1 MRHVLLLLAFLIS
14 GAISQPIYA
23 YQDTVCH
30 IMTSDSIRLYVHVK
44 GEGPMC
50 LYLHGGPGSGS
61 TWMEA
66 VSGHILEKRFT
77 MVYLDQRGV
86 CKSETPKNDDFSF
99 ARQIQDWEEVR
110 QALGIDHWLLMGH
123 SWGGILMMGYW
134 KAHPNVIDG
143 MMFINCTLSRD
154 TSFVDSWLPRAL
166 NILGDTAS
174 PVAKD
179 ESRPLKE
186 RMMAVFPQL
195 NDDNR
200 WMLFTPN
207 KWAND
212 SIGSWRFH
220 KDCISHGK
228 GETPLLMDEYGEDF
242 RPLTSA
248 IKVPVLYLYGRQ
260 DYAVGPEH
268 YKALHFPNAVVLGA
282 DCGHMVF
289 LEEPAVFAETLDK
302 FCHLLLTPINDS
314 TKLSKEQVLAHMD
327 ELRKLIDEKIWP
339 TYNDPAYSMEM
350 NYYEEGPF
358 RMHLNQAGANTEARM
373 ECSSPEITIQAV
385 PSVKTYEEW
394 YAMLMHEC
402 FHGFQYKHTAF
413 WNKMLASTP
422 DDFITSDSL
431 KALRLNYEWYRNILS
446 KENALLKKA
455 YNASDIH
462 EVRHILTDFYSIRKE
477 RLKTV
482 KDRLGLD
489 IIEFYPIIETV
500 EGSARYIEY
509 RLAHEQGITDTD
521 WMTNLDSNSCYY
533 ASGLYLMLIM
543 DKFGIP
549 YKDELFQKYYTLTE
563 LIQDRTRQEVK
574 ILIEIRPEVN
584 YVTHLYSLAELG
596 FSDSTYAAKY
606 GNTLPKAAIDTLQKH
621 KNYLT
626 FGQGEGGMLAWP
638 FFFGVSA
645 ENIPNVDSMQVVMN
659 VVINEGKKANAPA
672 DVMAAVRAIA
682 NVYVAHYDAY
692 LKNIYPQVK
701 ADMEER
707 CQLLSQKMQE
717 QSFVKDWERVTGYT
731 WRRGD
736 YHWLL
741 YRAGQKGPSY
751 NNLNDSTNTVWY
763 NQDIDY
769 QLAMFSHEFGIFLM
783 QDSIDPIV
791 EEMKD
796 LIKREQSKLVSS
808 AERENAR
815 MKSKECTRKLVSDHD
830 LTYVPW
836 SAFESLACWYNC
848 KIAGRKTAD
857 YHAFGEADVQT
868 FCEIFDRLSND
879 GISDPAEL
887 YRKGVMEYLK

>member
-1 MRHVLLLLAFLIS
+1 MRHVLLLFAFLFS
-14 GAISQPIYA
+14 GAISQTIYA

-30 IMTSDSIRLYVHVK
+30 VMTSDSISLYVHVK

-166 NILGDTAS
+166 SILGDTAS

-186 RMMAVFPQL
+186 RMMVVFPQL

-228 GETPLLMDEYGEDF
+228 GETPLFMDEYGEDF

-268 YKALHFPNAVVLGA
+268 YKTLHFPNAIIQGA
-282 DCGHMVF
+282 DCGHIVF
-289 LEEPAVFAETLDK
+289 LEEPAVFAEALDK

-314 TKLSKEQVLAHMD
+314 TRLSKEQVLAHVD
-327 ELRKLIDEKIWP
+327 ELKKLIDNKIWP
-339 TYNDPAYSMEM
+339 AYNDPAYSMEM
-350 NYYEEGPF
+350 NYYEDGPF
-358 RMHLNQAGANTEARM
+358 RMHLDQAEDDTLARM

-402 FHGFQYKHTAF
+402 FHGFQYKHTVF

-422 DDFITSDSL
+422 GNFITSDSL
-431 KALRLNYEWYRNILS
+431 KALRRNYEWYRDMLS

-455 YNASDIH
+455 YEASDIH
-462 EVRHILTDFYSIRKE
+462 EVSHILTDFYSIRME

-509 RLAHEQGITDTD
+509 RLAREQGITDTD

-549 YKDELFQKYYTLTE
+549 YKDELFQKYNTLTE
-563 LIQDRTRQEVK
+563 LIQNRTRQEVE

-584 YVTHLYSLAELG
+584 YITHLYTLAKLG
-596 FSDSTYAAKY
+596 FSDSTYVAKY
-606 GNTLPKAAIDTLQKH
+606 GNTLPKAAIDTLQKY
-621 KNYLT
+621 KEYLT
-626 FGQGEGGMLAWP
+626 FGQVEGGMLAGP

-659 VVINEGKKANAPA
+659 VVMNEGRKANATA
-672 DVMAAVRAIA
+672 HVMTAVRAIA

-707 CQLLSQKMQE
+707 RQKLSQRMQKL
-717 QSFVKDWERVTGYT
+717 SFVKDWERVTGYT

-791 EEMKD
+791 EEF
-796 LIKREQSKLVSS
+796 
-808 AERENAR
+808 
-815 MKSKECTRKLVSDHD
+815 KEYTRKLDSDRD

-848 KIAGRKTAD
+848 MIAGRKTAD
-857 YHAFGEADVQT
+857 YHAFGEADVKT
-868 FCEIFDRLSND
+868 FCQIFDSLSKD

-887 YRKGVMEYLK
+887 YRKGVKEYLNY

>member
-1 MRHVLLLLAFLIS
+1 MKQVLLLLTFLIL
-14 GAISQPIYA
+14 GAISQPVYA
-23 YQDTVCH
+23 YQDAVCH
-30 IMTSDSIRLYVHVK
+30 VMTSDSISLYVHVK

-66 VSGHILEKRFT
+66 VSGHMLEKRFT

-143 MMFINCTLSRD
+143 MVFINCTLSRD
-154 TSFVDSWLPRAL
+154 TSFEESWLPRAIS
-166 NILGDTAS
+166 ILGDTAS

-186 RMMAVFPQL
+186 RMMAVFLQL

-228 GETPLLMDEYGEDF
+228 GETPLFMDEYGEDF

-268 YKALHFPNAVVLGA
+268 YKTLHFPNAVVLGA
-282 DCGHMVF
+282 DCGHIVF
-289 LEEPAVFAETLDK
+289 LEEPAVFAEALDK
-302 FCHLLLTPINDS
+302 FCQLLLTPINDS
-314 TKLSKEQVLAHMD
+314 TKLSKAQVLSHVD
-327 ELRKLIDEKIWP
+327 ELKRLVDEKIWP

-358 RMHLNQAGANTEARM
+358 RMHLVQAGANTEARM

-402 FHGFQYKHTAF
+402 FHGFQYKHTVF

-422 DDFITSDSL
+422 ENFITSDSL
-431 KALRLNYEWYRNILS
+431 KALRRNYEWYRDMLS

-455 YNASDIH
+455 YEASDIH
-462 EVRHILTDFYSIRKE
+462 EACHILSGFYSIRDK

-509 RLAHEQGITDTD
+509 CLAREQGITDTD

-549 YKDELFQKYYTLTE
+549 YKEELFLKYNTLTE
-563 LIQDRTRQEVK
+563 LFQDK
-574 ILIEIRPEVN
+574 
-584 YVTHLYSLAELG
+584 
-596 FSDSTYAAKY
+596 
-606 GNTLPKAAIDTLQKH
+606 
-621 KNYLT
+621 
-626 FGQGEGGMLAWP
+626 
-638 FFFGVSA
+638 
-645 ENIPNVDSMQVVMN
+645 
-659 VVINEGKKANAPA
+659 
-672 DVMAAVRAIA
+672 
-682 NVYVAHYDAY
+682 
-692 LKNIYPQVK
+692 
-701 ADMEER
+701 
-707 CQLLSQKMQE
+707 
-717 QSFVKDWERVTGYT
+717 
-731 WRRGD
+731 
-736 YHWLL
+736 
-741 YRAGQKGPSY
+741 
-751 NNLNDSTNTVWY
+751 TN
-763 NQDIDY
+763 
-769 QLAMFSHEFGIFLM
+769 
-783 QDSIDPIV
+783 
-791 EEMKD
+791 
-796 LIKREQSKLVSS
+796 
-808 AERENAR
+808 
-815 MKSKECTRKLVSDHD
+815 
-830 LTYVPW
+830 
-836 SAFESLACWYNC
+836 
-848 KIAGRKTAD
+848 
-857 YHAFGEADVQT
+857 
-868 FCEIFDRLSND
+868 
-879 GISDPAEL
+879 
-887 YRKGVMEYLK
+887 

>member
-1 MRHVLLLLAFLIS
+1 
-14 GAISQPIYA
+14 
-23 YQDTVCH
+23 
-30 IMTSDSIRLYVHVK
+30 
-44 GEGPMC
+44 
-50 LYLHGGPGSGS
+50 
-61 TWMEA
+61 MEA

-77 MVYLDQRGV
+77 MVYFDQRGV

-166 NILGDTAS
+166 SILGDTAS

-186 RMMAVFPQL
+186 RMMVVFPQL

-228 GETPLLMDEYGEDF
+228 GETPLFMDEYGEDF

-268 YKALHFPNAVVLGA
+268 YKTLHFPNAIIQGA
-282 DCGHMVF
+282 DCGHIVF
-289 LEEPAVFAETLDK
+289 LEEPAVFAEALDK
-302 FCHLLLTPINDS
+302 FCQLLLTPIS
-314 TKLSKEQVLAHMD
+314 Q
-327 ELRKLIDEKIWP
+327 P
-339 TYNDPAYSMEM
+339 
-350 NYYEEGPF
+350 
-358 RMHLNQAGANTEARM
+358 
-373 ECSSPEITIQAV
+373 
-385 PSVKTYEEW
+385 
-394 YAMLMHEC
+394 
-402 FHGFQYKHTAF
+402 
-413 WNKMLASTP
+413 
-422 DDFITSDSL
+422 
-431 KALRLNYEWYRNILS
+431 
-446 KENALLKKA
+446 
-455 YNASDIH
+455 
-462 EVRHILTDFYSIRKE
+462 
-477 RLKTV
+477 
-482 KDRLGLD
+482 
-489 IIEFYPIIETV
+489 
-500 EGSARYIEY
+500 
-509 RLAHEQGITDTD
+509 
-521 WMTNLDSNSCYY
+521 
-533 ASGLYLMLIM
+533 
-543 DKFGIP
+543 
-549 YKDELFQKYYTLTE
+549 
-563 LIQDRTRQEVK
+563 EVK
-574 ILIEIRPEVN
+574 LLIEIRPEVN
-584 YVTHLYSLAELG
+584 YVTHLYTLAELG

-606 GNTLPKAAIDTLQKH
+606 GNTLPKAAIDTLQKY
-621 KNYLT
+621 KKYLT

-638 FFFGVSA
+638 FFFGVSS
-645 ENIPNVDSMQVVMN
+645 EYIPNVDSMQVMMN
-659 VVINEGKKANAPA
+659 VVMNEGKKANAPA
-672 DVMAAVRAIA
+672 DVMAAVRAIT

-707 CQLLSQKMQE
+707 RQMLSQRMQKL
-717 QSFVKDWERVTGYT
+717 SFVKDWERVTGYT

-791 EEMKD
+791 EE
-796 LIKREQSKLVSS
+796 L
-808 AERENAR
+808 
-815 MKSKECTRKLVSDHD
+815 KEYTRKLDSERD

-868 FCEIFDRLSND
+868 FCQIFDSLSKD

-887 YRKGVMEYLK
+887 YRKGVKEYLKQLLWQ

>member
-14 GAISQPIYA
+14 GTIPQPVYA

-30 IMTSDSIRLYVHVK
+30 VMTSDSIKLYVHVK

-134 KAHPNVIDG
+134 KAHPDVIAG

-166 NILGDTAS
+166 SILGDTAS

-179 ESRPLKE
+179 ENRPLKE
-186 RMMAVFPQL
+186 RMMVVFPQL

-228 GETPLLMDEYGEDF
+228 GETPLFMDEYGEDF

-268 YKALHFPNAVVLGA
+268 YKTLHFPNAIIQGA
-282 DCGHMVF
+282 DCGHIVF
-289 LEEPAVFAETLDK
+289 LEEPAVFTEALDK
-302 FCHLLLTPINDS
+302 FCQLLLTPIS
-314 TKLSKEQVLAHMD
+314 Q
-327 ELRKLIDEKIWP
+327 P
-339 TYNDPAYSMEM
+339 
-350 NYYEEGPF
+350 
-358 RMHLNQAGANTEARM
+358 
-373 ECSSPEITIQAV
+373 
-385 PSVKTYEEW
+385 
-394 YAMLMHEC
+394 
-402 FHGFQYKHTAF
+402 
-413 WNKMLASTP
+413 
-422 DDFITSDSL
+422 
-431 KALRLNYEWYRNILS
+431 
-446 KENALLKKA
+446 
-455 YNASDIH
+455 
-462 EVRHILTDFYSIRKE
+462 
-477 RLKTV
+477 
-482 KDRLGLD
+482 
-489 IIEFYPIIETV
+489 
-500 EGSARYIEY
+500 
-509 RLAHEQGITDTD
+509 
-521 WMTNLDSNSCYY
+521 
-533 ASGLYLMLIM
+533 
-543 DKFGIP
+543 
-549 YKDELFQKYYTLTE
+549 
-563 LIQDRTRQEVK
+563 EVK
-574 ILIEIRPEVN
+574 LLIEIRPEVN

-606 GNTLPKAAIDTLQKH
+606 GNTFPKAAIDTLQKY
-621 KNYLT
+621 KEYLT
-626 FGQGEGGMLAWP
+626 FGQGEGGLLAGP
-638 FFFGVSA
+638 FFFGISA
-645 ENIPNVDSMQVVMN
+645 ETIPNVDSMQVMMN
-659 VVINEGKKANAPA
+659 VVLNEGKKTNAPV

-707 CQLLSQKMQE
+707 RQMLSRRMQE
-717 QSFVKDWERVTGYT
+717 LSFVKDWERVTGYT

-791 EEMKD
+791 EEF
-796 LIKREQSKLVSS
+796 
-808 AERENAR
+808 
-815 MKSKECTRKLVSDHD
+815 KEYTRKLDSDRD

-848 KIAGRKTAD
+848 KITGRKTAD

-887 YRKGVMEYLK
+887 YRKGVKEYLKQLLWQ

>member
-1 MRHVLLLLAFLIS
+1 MKQVLLLLAFLIS
-14 GAISQPIYA
+14 GTIPQPVYA

-30 IMTSDSIRLYVHVK
+30 VMTSDSIKLYVHVK

-166 NILGDTAS
+166 SILGDTAS

-186 RMMAVFPQL
+186 RMMVVFPQL

-228 GETPLLMDEYGEDF
+228 GETPLFMDEYGEDF

-268 YKALHFPNAVVLGA
+268 YKTLHFPNAIIQGA
-282 DCGHMVF
+282 DCGHIVF
-289 LEEPAVFAETLDK
+289 LEEPAVFAEALDK
-302 FCHLLLTPINDS
+302 FCQLLLTPIS
-314 TKLSKEQVLAHMD
+314 Q
-327 ELRKLIDEKIWP
+327 P
-339 TYNDPAYSMEM
+339 
-350 NYYEEGPF
+350 
-358 RMHLNQAGANTEARM
+358 
-373 ECSSPEITIQAV
+373 
-385 PSVKTYEEW
+385 
-394 YAMLMHEC
+394 
-402 FHGFQYKHTAF
+402 
-413 WNKMLASTP
+413 
-422 DDFITSDSL
+422 
-431 KALRLNYEWYRNILS
+431 
-446 KENALLKKA
+446 
-455 YNASDIH
+455 
-462 EVRHILTDFYSIRKE
+462 
-477 RLKTV
+477 
-482 KDRLGLD
+482 
-489 IIEFYPIIETV
+489 
-500 EGSARYIEY
+500 
-509 RLAHEQGITDTD
+509 
-521 WMTNLDSNSCYY
+521 
-533 ASGLYLMLIM
+533 
-543 DKFGIP
+543 
-549 YKDELFQKYYTLTE
+549 
-563 LIQDRTRQEVK
+563 EVK
-574 ILIEIRPEVN
+574 LLIEIRPEVN
-584 YVTHLYSLAELG
+584 YVTHLYTLAELG

-606 GNTLPKAAIDTLQKH
+606 GNTLPKAAIDTLQKY
-621 KNYLT
+621 KKYLT
-626 FGQGEGGMLAWP
+626 FGQGEGGMLAGP

-645 ENIPNVDSMQVVMN
+645 ENIPNVDSMQVMMN
-659 VVINEGKKANAPA
+659 VVLNEGKKTNAPV

-707 CQLLSQKMQE
+707 RQMLSQRMQKL
-717 QSFVKDWERVTGYT
+717 SFVKDWERVTGYT

-791 EEMKD
+791 EEF
-796 LIKREQSKLVSS
+796 
-808 AERENAR
+808 
-815 MKSKECTRKLVSDHD
+815 KEYTRKLDSDRD

-857 YHAFGEADVQT
+857 YHAFGEADVKT
-868 FCEIFDRLSND
+868 FCQIFDSLSKD

-887 YRKGVMEYLK
+887 YRKGVKEYLKQLLWQ

>member
-14 GAISQPIYA
+14 GTIPQPVYA
-23 YQDTVCH
+23 YQDAVCH
-30 IMTSDSIRLYVHVK
+30 VMTSDSISLYVHVK

-66 VSGHILEKRFT
+66 VSGHMLEKRFT

-154 TSFVDSWLPRAL
+154 TSFEESWLPRAIS
-166 NILGDTAS
+166 ILGDTAS

-228 GETPLLMDEYGEDF
+228 GETPLFMDEYGEDF

-248 IKVPVLYLYGRQ
+248 VKVPVLYLYGRQ

-268 YKALHFPNAVVLGA
+268 YKTLHFPNAIIQRA

-289 LEEPAVFAETLDK
+289 LEEPAVFAEALEK
-302 FCHLLLTPINDS
+302 FCQLLLTPIS
-314 TKLSKEQVLAHMD
+314 Q
-327 ELRKLIDEKIWP
+327 P
-339 TYNDPAYSMEM
+339 
-350 NYYEEGPF
+350 
-358 RMHLNQAGANTEARM
+358 
-373 ECSSPEITIQAV
+373 
-385 PSVKTYEEW
+385 
-394 YAMLMHEC
+394 
-402 FHGFQYKHTAF
+402 
-413 WNKMLASTP
+413 
-422 DDFITSDSL
+422 
-431 KALRLNYEWYRNILS
+431 
-446 KENALLKKA
+446 
-455 YNASDIH
+455 
-462 EVRHILTDFYSIRKE
+462 
-477 RLKTV
+477 
-482 KDRLGLD
+482 
-489 IIEFYPIIETV
+489 
-500 EGSARYIEY
+500 
-509 RLAHEQGITDTD
+509 
-521 WMTNLDSNSCYY
+521 
-533 ASGLYLMLIM
+533 
-543 DKFGIP
+543 
-549 YKDELFQKYYTLTE
+549 
-563 LIQDRTRQEVK
+563 EVK
-574 ILIEIRPEVN
+574 LLIEIRPEVN
-584 YVTHLYSLAELG
+584 YVTHLYTLAELG

-606 GNTLPKAAIDTLQKH
+606 GNTLPKAAIDTLQKY
-621 KNYLT
+621 KKYLT
-626 FGQGEGGMLAWP
+626 FGQGEGGMLSGP
-638 FFFGVSA
+638 LFFGVSA
-645 ENIPNVDSMQVVMN
+645 ENIPNADSMQVMMN
-659 VVINEGKKANAPA
+659 VVLNEGKKTNAPV

-692 LKNIYPQVK
+692 LKNIYLQVK

-707 CQLLSQKMQE
+707 RQMLSQRMQKL
-717 QSFVKDWERVTGYT
+717 SFVKDWERVTGYT

-791 EEMKD
+791 EEF
-796 LIKREQSKLVSS
+796 
-808 AERENAR
+808 
-815 MKSKECTRKLVSDHD
+815 KEYTRKLDSDRD

-857 YHAFGEADVQT
+857 YHAFGEADVKT
-868 FCEIFDRLSND
+868 FCQIFDSLSKD

-887 YRKGVMEYLK
+887 YRKGVKEYLKQLLWQ

>member
-14 GAISQPIYA
+14 GTIPQPVYA

-30 IMTSDSIRLYVHVK
+30 VMTSDSIKLYVHVK

-77 MVYLDQRGV
+77 MVYFDQRGV

-166 NILGDTAS
+166 SILGDTAS

-186 RMMAVFPQL
+186 RMMVVFPQL

-228 GETPLLMDEYGEDF
+228 GETPLFMDEYGEDF

-268 YKALHFPNAVVLGA
+268 YKTLHFPNAIIQGA
-282 DCGHMVF
+282 DCGHIVF
-289 LEEPAVFAETLDK
+289 LEEPAVFAEALDK
-302 FCHLLLTPINDS
+302 FCQLLLTPIS
-314 TKLSKEQVLAHMD
+314 Q
-327 ELRKLIDEKIWP
+327 P
-339 TYNDPAYSMEM
+339 
-350 NYYEEGPF
+350 
-358 RMHLNQAGANTEARM
+358 
-373 ECSSPEITIQAV
+373 
-385 PSVKTYEEW
+385 
-394 YAMLMHEC
+394 
-402 FHGFQYKHTAF
+402 
-413 WNKMLASTP
+413 
-422 DDFITSDSL
+422 
-431 KALRLNYEWYRNILS
+431 
-446 KENALLKKA
+446 
-455 YNASDIH
+455 
-462 EVRHILTDFYSIRKE
+462 
-477 RLKTV
+477 
-482 KDRLGLD
+482 
-489 IIEFYPIIETV
+489 
-500 EGSARYIEY
+500 
-509 RLAHEQGITDTD
+509 
-521 WMTNLDSNSCYY
+521 
-533 ASGLYLMLIM
+533 
-543 DKFGIP
+543 
-549 YKDELFQKYYTLTE
+549 
-563 LIQDRTRQEVK
+563 EVK
-574 ILIEIRPEVN
+574 LLIEIRPEVN
-584 YVTHLYSLAELG
+584 YVTHLYTLAELG

-606 GNTLPKAAIDTLQKH
+606 GNTLPKAAIDTLQKY
-621 KNYLT
+621 KKYLT

-638 FFFGVSA
+638 FFFGVSS
-645 ENIPNVDSMQVVMN
+645 EYIPNVDSMQVMMN
-659 VVINEGKKANAPA
+659 VVMNEGKKANAPA
-672 DVMAAVRAIA
+672 DVMAAVRAIT

-707 CQLLSQKMQE
+707 RQMLSQRMQKL
-717 QSFVKDWERVTGYT
+717 SFVKDWERVTGYT

-791 EEMKD
+791 EE
-796 LIKREQSKLVSS
+796 L
-808 AERENAR
+808 
-815 MKSKECTRKLVSDHD
+815 KEYTRKLDSERD

-868 FCEIFDRLSND
+868 FCQIFDSLSKD

-887 YRKGVMEYLK
+887 YRKGVKEYLKQLLWQ

>member
-1 MRHVLLLLAFLIS
+1 MRHVLLLFAFLIS

-30 IMTSDSIRLYVHVK
+30 VMTSDSVRLYVHVK

-77 MVYLDQRGV
+77 MVYFDQRGV

-154 TSFVDSWLPRAL
+154 TSFEESWLPRAIS
-166 NILGDTAS
+166 ILGDTAS

-228 GETPLLMDEYGEDF
+228 GETPLFMDEYGEDF

-268 YKALHFPNAVVLGA
+268 YKTLHFPNVFVLGA
-282 DCGHMVF
+282 NCGHMVF
-289 LEEPAVFAETLDK
+289 LEEPAVFAEALDK
-302 FCHLLLTPINDS
+302 FCQLLLTPINGS
-314 TKLSKEQVLAHMD
+314 TKLSKEQVFAHVD
-327 ELRKLIDEKIWP
+327 ELKKLINDKIWP
-339 TYNDPAYSMEM
+339 AYNDPAYSMEM
-350 NYYEEGPF
+350 NYYEDGPF
-358 RMHLNQAGANTEARM
+358 RMHLDQAEDDTLARM

-402 FHGFQYKHTAF
+402 FHGFQYKHTVF

-422 DDFITSDSL
+422 ENFITSDSL
-431 KALRLNYEWYRNILS
+431 KALRRNYEWYRDMLS

-455 YNASDIH
+455 YEASDIH
-462 EVRHILTDFYSIRKE
+462 EACHILSGFYSIRDK

-509 RLAHEQGITDTD
+509 RLAREQGITDTD

-549 YKDELFQKYYTLTE
+549 YKEELFLKYNTLTE
-563 LIQDRTRQEVK
+563 LILNRTRQEVK

-584 YVTHLYSLAELG
+584 YVTHLYTLAELG

-606 GNTLPKAAIDTLQKH
+606 GNTLRWTAIDTLQKY
-621 KNYLT
+621 KEYLT
-626 FGQGEGGMLAWP
+626 FGQGEGGMLAGP

-659 VVINEGKKANAPA
+659 VMMNEGRKANATA
-672 DVMAAVRAIA
+672 DVMTAARAIA
-682 NVYVAHYDAY
+682 DVYVTHYDAY
-692 LKNIYPQVK
+692 LKNVYPQVK

-707 CQLLSQKMQE
+707 RQMLSQRMQKL
-717 QSFVKDWERVTGYT
+717 SFVKDWERVTGYT

-791 EEMKD
+791 EEF
-796 LIKREQSKLVSS
+796 
-808 AERENAR
+808 
-815 MKSKECTRKLVSDHD
+815 KEYTRKLDSDRD

-857 YHAFGEADVQT
+857 YHAFGEADVKT
-868 FCEIFDRLSND
+868 FCQIFDSLSKE

-887 YRKGVMEYLK
+887 YRKGVKEYLKQLLWQ

>member
-1 MRHVLLLLAFLIS
+1 MRHVLLLLTFLIS
-14 GAISQPIYA
+14 GTIPQPVYA

-30 IMTSDSIRLYVHVK
+30 VMTSDSIKLYVHVK

-166 NILGDTAS
+166 SILGDTAS

-186 RMMAVFPQL
+186 RMMVVFPQL

-228 GETPLLMDEYGEDF
+228 GETPLFMDEYGEDF

-268 YKALHFPNAVVLGA
+268 YKTLHFPNAIIQGA

-289 LEEPAVFAETLDK
+289 LEEPAVFAEALDK
-302 FCHLLLTPINDS
+302 FCQLLLTPIS
-314 TKLSKEQVLAHMD
+314 Q
-327 ELRKLIDEKIWP
+327 P
-339 TYNDPAYSMEM
+339 
-350 NYYEEGPF
+350 
-358 RMHLNQAGANTEARM
+358 
-373 ECSSPEITIQAV
+373 
-385 PSVKTYEEW
+385 
-394 YAMLMHEC
+394 
-402 FHGFQYKHTAF
+402 
-413 WNKMLASTP
+413 
-422 DDFITSDSL
+422 
-431 KALRLNYEWYRNILS
+431 
-446 KENALLKKA
+446 
-455 YNASDIH
+455 
-462 EVRHILTDFYSIRKE
+462 
-477 RLKTV
+477 
-482 KDRLGLD
+482 
-489 IIEFYPIIETV
+489 
-500 EGSARYIEY
+500 
-509 RLAHEQGITDTD
+509 
-521 WMTNLDSNSCYY
+521 
-533 ASGLYLMLIM
+533 
-543 DKFGIP
+543 
-549 YKDELFQKYYTLTE
+549 
-563 LIQDRTRQEVK
+563 EVK
-574 ILIEIRPEVN
+574 LLIEIRPEVN
-584 YVTHLYSLAELG
+584 YVTHLYTLAELG

-606 GNTLPKAAIDTLQKH
+606 GNTLPKAAVDTLQKY
-621 KNYLT
+621 KEYLT
-626 FGQGEGGMLAWP
+626 FGQGEGGMLAGP

-659 VVINEGKKANAPA
+659 VVMNEGRKANATA
-672 DVMAAVRAIA
+672 HVMTAVRAIA

-692 LKNIYPQVK
+692 LNDVYPKAK

-707 CQLLSQKMQE
+707 RQLLIQRMQE
-717 QSFVKDWERVTGYT
+717 QAFVKDWERVTGYT

-791 EEMKD
+791 EELNTHGN
-796 LIKREQSKLVSS
+796 LIQTVTRPTFPGAPSRVWLVGTTARLLAVRQLITMPS
-808 AERENAR
+808 ARP
-815 MKSKECTRKLVSDHD
+815 M
-830 LTYVPW
+830 
-836 SAFESLACWYNC
+836 
-848 KIAGRKTAD
+848 
-857 YHAFGEADVQT
+857 
-868 FCEIFDRLSND
+868 
-879 GISDPAEL
+879 
-887 YRKGVMEYLK
+887 

>member
-1 MRHVLLLLAFLIS
+1 MRQVLLLLAFLIS
-14 GAISQPIYA
+14 GTIPQPVYA

-30 IMTSDSIRLYVHVK
+30 VMTSDSIKLYVHVK

-166 NILGDTAS
+166 SILGDTAS

-228 GETPLLMDEYGEDF
+228 GETPLFMDEYGEDF

-268 YKALHFPNAVVLGA
+268 YKTLHFPNAIIQGA
-282 DCGHMVF
+282 DCGHIVF
-289 LEEPAVFAETLDK
+289 LEEPAVFAEALDK
-302 FCHLLLTPINDS
+302 FCQLLLTPIS
-314 TKLSKEQVLAHMD
+314 Q
-327 ELRKLIDEKIWP
+327 P
-339 TYNDPAYSMEM
+339 
-350 NYYEEGPF
+350 
-358 RMHLNQAGANTEARM
+358 
-373 ECSSPEITIQAV
+373 
-385 PSVKTYEEW
+385 
-394 YAMLMHEC
+394 
-402 FHGFQYKHTAF
+402 
-413 WNKMLASTP
+413 
-422 DDFITSDSL
+422 
-431 KALRLNYEWYRNILS
+431 
-446 KENALLKKA
+446 
-455 YNASDIH
+455 
-462 EVRHILTDFYSIRKE
+462 
-477 RLKTV
+477 
-482 KDRLGLD
+482 
-489 IIEFYPIIETV
+489 
-500 EGSARYIEY
+500 
-509 RLAHEQGITDTD
+509 
-521 WMTNLDSNSCYY
+521 
-533 ASGLYLMLIM
+533 
-543 DKFGIP
+543 
-549 YKDELFQKYYTLTE
+549 
-563 LIQDRTRQEVK
+563 EVK
-574 ILIEIRPEVN
+574 LLIEIRPEVN
-584 YVTHLYSLAELG
+584 YVTHLYTLAELG

-606 GNTLPKAAIDTLQKH
+606 GNTLPKAAIDTLQKY
-621 KNYLT
+621 KKYLT
-626 FGQGEGGMLAWP
+626 FGQGEGGMLAGP
-638 FFFGVSA
+638 FFFGVSS
-645 ENIPNVDSMQVVMN
+645 EYIPNVDSMQVMMN
-659 VVINEGKKANAPA
+659 VVMNEGKKTNAPV

-682 NVYVAHYDAY
+682 DVYLAHYDAY
-692 LKNIYPQVK
+692 LKNVYPQVK

-707 CQLLSQKMQE
+707 RQLLSKKMQE
-717 QSFVKDWERVTGYT
+717 LSFVKDWERVTGYT

-791 EEMKD
+791 EE
-796 LIKREQSKLVSS
+796 L
-808 AERENAR
+808 
-815 MKSKECTRKLVSDHD
+815 KEYTRKLDSERD

-848 KIAGRKTAD
+848 KIAGHETAD
-857 YHAFGEADVQT
+857 YRAFGEADVKT
-868 FCEIFDRLSND
+868 FCRIFDRLSKD
-879 GISDPAEL
+879 GISNPAEF
-887 YRKGVMEYLK
+887 YRKGIMEYLKIYE

>member
-1 MRHVLLLLAFLIS
+1 M
-14 GAISQPIYA
+14 
-23 YQDTVCH
+23 
-30 IMTSDSIRLYVHVK
+30 
-44 GEGPMC
+44 
-50 LYLHGGPGSGS
+50 
-61 TWMEA
+61 
-66 VSGHILEKRFT
+66 LEKRFT

-86 CKSETPKNDDFSF
+86 CKSETPKNNDFSF

-166 NILGDTAS
+166 SILGDTAS

-186 RMMAVFPQL
+186 RMMVVFPQL

-228 GETPLLMDEYGEDF
+228 GETPLFMDEYGEDF

-268 YKALHFPNAVVLGA
+268 YKTLHFPNAIIQGA
-282 DCGHMVF
+282 DCGHIVF
-289 LEEPAVFAETLDK
+289 LEEPAVFAEALDK
-302 FCHLLLTPINDS
+302 FCQLLLTPIS
-314 TKLSKEQVLAHMD
+314 Q
-327 ELRKLIDEKIWP
+327 P
-339 TYNDPAYSMEM
+339 
-350 NYYEEGPF
+350 
-358 RMHLNQAGANTEARM
+358 
-373 ECSSPEITIQAV
+373 
-385 PSVKTYEEW
+385 
-394 YAMLMHEC
+394 
-402 FHGFQYKHTAF
+402 
-413 WNKMLASTP
+413 
-422 DDFITSDSL
+422 
-431 KALRLNYEWYRNILS
+431 
-446 KENALLKKA
+446 
-455 YNASDIH
+455 
-462 EVRHILTDFYSIRKE
+462 
-477 RLKTV
+477 
-482 KDRLGLD
+482 
-489 IIEFYPIIETV
+489 
-500 EGSARYIEY
+500 
-509 RLAHEQGITDTD
+509 
-521 WMTNLDSNSCYY
+521 
-533 ASGLYLMLIM
+533 
-543 DKFGIP
+543 
-549 YKDELFQKYYTLTE
+549 
-563 LIQDRTRQEVK
+563 EVK
-574 ILIEIRPEVN
+574 LLIEIRPEVN
-584 YVTHLYSLAELG
+584 YVTHLYTLAELG

-606 GNTLPKAAIDTLQKH
+606 GNTLPKAAIDTLQKY
-621 KNYLT
+621 KKYLT
-626 FGQGEGGMLAWP
+626 FGQGEGGMLAGP

-645 ENIPNVDSMQVVMN
+645 ENIPNVDSMQVMMN
-659 VVINEGKKANAPA
+659 VVLNEGKKTNAPV

-707 CQLLSQKMQE
+707 RQMLSQRMQKL
-717 QSFVKDWERVTGYT
+717 SFVKDWERVTGYT

-763 NQDIDY
+763 NQYIDY

-791 EEMKD
+791 EEMK
-796 LIKREQSKLVSS
+796 VY
-808 AERENAR
+808 
-815 MKSKECTRKLVSDHD
+815 TRKLDSDRD

-868 FCEIFDRLSND
+868 FYEIFDRLSNN

-887 YRKGVMEYLK
+887 YRKGVKEYLKQLLWQ

>member
-14 GAISQPIYA
+14 GTIPQPVYA

-30 IMTSDSIRLYVHVK
+30 VMTSDSIKLYVHVK

-154 TSFVDSWLPRAL
+154 TSFEESWLPRAIS
-166 NILGDTAS
+166 ILGDTAS

-228 GETPLLMDEYGEDF
+228 GETPLFMDEYGEDF

-268 YKALHFPNAVVLGA
+268 YKTLHFPNAIIQGA
-282 DCGHMVF
+282 DCGHIVF
-289 LEEPAVFAETLDK
+289 LEEPAVFAEALDK
-302 FCHLLLTPINDS
+302 FCQLLLTPIS
-314 TKLSKEQVLAHMD
+314 Q
-327 ELRKLIDEKIWP
+327 P
-339 TYNDPAYSMEM
+339 
-350 NYYEEGPF
+350 
-358 RMHLNQAGANTEARM
+358 
-373 ECSSPEITIQAV
+373 
-385 PSVKTYEEW
+385 
-394 YAMLMHEC
+394 
-402 FHGFQYKHTAF
+402 
-413 WNKMLASTP
+413 
-422 DDFITSDSL
+422 
-431 KALRLNYEWYRNILS
+431 
-446 KENALLKKA
+446 
-455 YNASDIH
+455 
-462 EVRHILTDFYSIRKE
+462 
-477 RLKTV
+477 
-482 KDRLGLD
+482 
-489 IIEFYPIIETV
+489 
-500 EGSARYIEY
+500 
-509 RLAHEQGITDTD
+509 
-521 WMTNLDSNSCYY
+521 
-533 ASGLYLMLIM
+533 
-543 DKFGIP
+543 
-549 YKDELFQKYYTLTE
+549 
-563 LIQDRTRQEVK
+563 EVK
-574 ILIEIRPEVN
+574 LLIEIRPEVN
-584 YVTHLYSLAELG
+584 YVTHLYTLAELG

-606 GNTLPKAAIDTLQKH
+606 GNTLPKAAIDTLQKY
-621 KNYLT
+621 KKYLT
-626 FGQGEGGMLAWP
+626 FGQGEGGMLAGP

-645 ENIPNVDSMQVVMN
+645 ENIPNVDSMQVMMN
-659 VVINEGKKANAPA
+659 VVLNEGKKTNAPV

-707 CQLLSQKMQE
+707 RQMLSQRMQKL
-717 QSFVKDWERVTGYT
+717 SFVKDWERVTGYT

-791 EEMKD
+791 EEF
-796 LIKREQSKLVSS
+796 
-808 AERENAR
+808 
-815 MKSKECTRKLVSDHD
+815 KEYTRKLDSDRD

-857 YHAFGEADVQT
+857 YHAFGEADVKT
-868 FCEIFDRLSND
+868 FCQIFDSLSKD

-887 YRKGVMEYLK
+887 YRKGVKEYLNY

>member
-14 GAISQPIYA
+14 GTIPQPVYA

-30 IMTSDSIRLYVHVK
+30 VMTSDSIKLYVHVK

-166 NILGDTAS
+166 SILGDTAS

-186 RMMAVFPQL
+186 RMMVVFPQL

-228 GETPLLMDEYGEDF
+228 GETPLFMDEYGEDF

-268 YKALHFPNAVVLGA
+268 YKTLHFPNAIIQGA
-282 DCGHMVF
+282 DCGHIVF
-289 LEEPAVFAETLDK
+289 LEEPAVFAEALDK
-302 FCHLLLTPINDS
+302 YCQLLLTPINGS
-314 TKLSKEQVLAHMD
+314 TKLSKEQVFAHVD
-327 ELRKLIDEKIWP
+327 ELKKLINDKIWP
-339 TYNDPAYSMEM
+339 AYNDPAYSMEM
-350 NYYEEGPF
+350 NYYEDGPF
-358 RMHLNQAGANTEARM
+358 RMHLDQAEDDTLARM

-402 FHGFQYKHTAF
+402 FHGFQYKHTVF

-422 DDFITSDSL
+422 ENFITSDSL
-431 KALRLNYEWYRNILS
+431 KALRRNYEWYRDMLS

-455 YNASDIH
+455 YEASDIH
-462 EVRHILTDFYSIRKE
+462 EACHILSGFYSILDK

-509 RLAHEQGITDTD
+509 RLAREQGITDTD

-549 YKDELFQKYYTLTE
+549 YKEELFLKYNTLTE
-563 LIQDRTRQEVK
+563 LILNRTRQEVK

-584 YVTHLYSLAELG
+584 YVTHLYTLAELG

-606 GNTLPKAAIDTLQKH
+606 GNTLPWTAIDTLQKY
-621 KNYLT
+621 KEYLT
-626 FGQGEGGMLAWP
+626 FGQGEGGMLAGP

-659 VVINEGKKANAPA
+659 VMMNEGRKANATA
-672 DVMAAVRAIA
+672 DVMTAARAIA
-682 NVYVAHYDAY
+682 DVYVTHYDAY
-692 LKNIYPQVK
+692 LKNVYPQVK

-707 CQLLSQKMQE
+707 RQMLSQRMQKL
-717 QSFVKDWERVTGYT
+717 SFVKDWERVTGYT

-791 EEMKD
+791 EEF
-796 LIKREQSKLVSS
+796 
-808 AERENAR
+808 
-815 MKSKECTRKLVSDHD
+815 KEYTRKLDSARD

-857 YHAFGEADVQT
+857 YHAFGEADVKT
-868 FCEIFDRLSND
+868 FCQIFDSLSKD

-887 YRKGVMEYLK
+887 YRKGVKEYLKQLLWQ

>member
-14 GAISQPIYA
+14 GTILQPVYA

-30 IMTSDSIRLYVHVK
+30 VMTSDSIKLYVHVK

-134 KAHPNVIDG
+134 KAHPDVIDG

-166 NILGDTAS
+166 SILGDTAS

-228 GETPLLMDEYGEDF
+228 GETPLFMDEYGEDF

-268 YKALHFPNAVVLGA
+268 YKTLHFPNAIIQGA

-289 LEEPAVFAETLDK
+289 LEEPAVFAEALDK
-302 FCHLLLTPINDS
+302 FCQLLLTPINGS
-314 TKLSKEQVLAHMD
+314 TKLSKEQVFAHVD
-327 ELRKLIDEKIWP
+327 ELKKLINDKIWP
-339 TYNDPAYSMEM
+339 AYNDPAYSMEM
-350 NYYEEGPF
+350 NYYEDGPF
-358 RMHLNQAGANTEARM
+358 RMHLDQAEDDTLARM

-402 FHGFQYKHTAF
+402 FHGFQYKHTVF

-422 DDFITSDSL
+422 ENFITSDSL
-431 KALRLNYEWYRNILS
+431 KALRRNYEWYRDMLS

-455 YNASDIH
+455 YEASDIH
-462 EVRHILTDFYSIRKE
+462 EACHILSGFYSIRDK

-509 RLAHEQGITDTD
+509 CLAREQGITDTD

-549 YKDELFQKYYTLTE
+549 YKEELFLKYNTLTE
-563 LIQDRTRQEVK
+563 LILNRTRQEVK

-584 YVTHLYSLAELG
+584 YVTHLYTLAELG

-606 GNTLPKAAIDTLQKH
+606 GNTLPWTAIDTLQKY
-621 KNYLT
+621 KEYLT
-626 FGQGEGGMLAWP
+626 FGQGEGGMLAGP

-659 VVINEGKKANAPA
+659 VMMNEGRKANATA
-672 DVMAAVRAIA
+672 DVMTAARAIA
-682 NVYVAHYDAY
+682 DVYVTHYDAY
-692 LKNIYPQVK
+692 LKNVYPQVK

-707 CQLLSQKMQE
+707 RQMLSQRMQKL
-717 QSFVKDWERVTGYT
+717 SFVKDWERVTGYT

-791 EEMKD
+791 EEF
-796 LIKREQSKLVSS
+796 
-808 AERENAR
+808 
-815 MKSKECTRKLVSDHD
+815 KEYTRKLDSDRD

-857 YHAFGEADVQT
+857 YHAFGEADVKT
-868 FCEIFDRLSND
+868 FCQIFDSLSKD

-887 YRKGVMEYLK
+887 YRKGVKEYLKQLLWQ